1 MSYMP
6 NWAPSQLSTLEPSVP
21 NADKFSLFNPTR
33 RSSLGIDKRI
43 YGTAAEAPEAVTP
56 FLKKNMVKD
65 HRTNYAGRT
74 YLVGQGGDT
83 FYDQYDP
90 VTMDLAYEPERL
102 PVPKQRMAISV
113 NAYDDEPL
121 RFGPANRSRV
131 RGQLSSKE
139 YQGHYD
145 RMYDSKGIHRDR
157 YFGTKA

>member
-6 NWAPSQLSTLEPSVP
+6 NWAPSQLATLEPSVP
-21 NADKFSLFNPTR
+21 NADKFALFNPTR

-56 FLKKNMVKD
+56 FLKRNMVKD
-65 HRTNYAGRT
+65 YETNYAGRT

-83 FYDQYDP
+83 FYDEYDP
-90 VTMDLAYEPERL
+90 VVMNLAYEAERL
-102 PVPKQRMAISV
+102 PVPKQNINLSV
-113 NAYDDEPL
+113 NAYDDQPL
-121 RFGPANRSRV
+121 RFGPVNRNRS

-139 YQGHYD
+139 YMGHLD
-145 RMYDSKGIHRDR
+145 KMYDNLGIHRDR